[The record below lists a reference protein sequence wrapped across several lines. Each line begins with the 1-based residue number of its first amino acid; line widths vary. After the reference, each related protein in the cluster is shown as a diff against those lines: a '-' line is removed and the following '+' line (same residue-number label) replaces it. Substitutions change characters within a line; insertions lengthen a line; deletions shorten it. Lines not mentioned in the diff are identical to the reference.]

1 MKRVIRR
8 VVIPG
13 AAAAVIGAGGFA
25 FMASNTVAET
35 YAGQGSGKIS
45 GYTVS
50 DVHYHLIDN
59 GSGVGQ
65 AMFVGSVTFSL
76 DHAVDVSNLRAVVY
90 NTVNTPAGYNNCSI
104 TGGST
109 DSPTITCK
117 STGNMQTAKA
127 ASKLEV
133 TAAQ

>member
-1 MKRVIRR
+1 MKKVIRR

-25 FMASNTVAET
+25 FMASNTVAQT
-35 YAGQGSGKIS
+35 YAGQGSGQIS

-50 DVHYHLIDN
+50 NVHYNLIDN

-65 AMFVGSVTFSL
+65 AMYVGSVTFGL
-76 DHAVDVSNLRAVVY
+76 DHAVDVNNLRALIY
-90 NTVNTPAGYNNCSI
+90 NTSNVPAGYNDCSI

-109 DSPTITCK
+109 DTPTVTCK
-117 STGNMQTAKA
+117 HSGSMQAVSA
-127 ASKLEV
+127 ASRLEV